1 MATLRLTITS
11 MVLGITLS
19 TTGWAE
25 WNAPGGEK
33 DDAMKLTPDLANGL
47 DLYEM
52 CSVCHTAEA

>member
-1 MATLRLTITS
+1 